1 MCLTK
6 ELSQIRYLYTP
17 LMGKKNKTVSFRI
30 REDKFGRL
38 KDIADERG
46 LSLSSLFREYVD
58 TFISHDGRV
67 HVAPEH
73 AVASA
78 ETGDDFPVKVEV
90 PKSYVREH
98 ERLELEAEHLRE
110 QLDEYKQY
118 ATRLRD
124 QVDEQEAREANV
136 VRLEELDEEI
146 GTTMFLD

>member
-1 MCLTK
+1 
-6 ELSQIRYLYTP
+6 
-17 LMGKKNKTVSFRI
+17 MGKKNKTVSFRI
-30 REDKFGRL
+30 REDKFSRL
-38 KDIADERG
+38 KDIADERD

-58 TFISHDGRV
+58 TFVSHDGRV
-67 HVAPEH
+67 QVAPKH

-78 ETGDDFPVKVEV
+78 GTGNDFPVKVEV

-98 ERLELEAEHLRE
+98 ERLELEAEHLRA

-124 QVDEQEAREANV
+124 QVDDREAKEADV

-146 GTTMFLD
+146 GTSMFLE